1 MIFRFVER
9 PAHLSG
15 LQLMDETSPAF
26 VAEASKNMKLVASAK
41 FEGV

>member
-1 MIFRFVER
+1 MNFRFVER

-15 LQLMDETSPAF
+15 LQLMDETFPTF
-26 VAEASKNMKLVASAK
+26 VAEASKNMKLPASAR